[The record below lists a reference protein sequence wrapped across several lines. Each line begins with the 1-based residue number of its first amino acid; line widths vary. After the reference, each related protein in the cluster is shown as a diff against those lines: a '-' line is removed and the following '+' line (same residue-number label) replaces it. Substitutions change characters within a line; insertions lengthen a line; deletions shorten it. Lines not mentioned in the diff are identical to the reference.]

1 MNKMLSL
8 PLEIVLKSHI
18 IIAEDIQERNIPELY
33 KIVEKDLCTQQPGL
47 SPLDFESEDHL
58 KCIIQA
64 STIKAQYRVKSS
76 GNCVGFSIAFPAE
89 LCRSCRPIAV
99 RGFTVLDPDVKNIGL
114 GQWVLRNVR
123 SWANSVGFPVSIGRL
138 SLSNQPGNAVCIFM
152 AKMCG

>member
-33 KIVEKDLCTQQPGL
+33 KIVQKDLCTQQPGL
-47 SPLDFESEDHL
+47 SPLDFQSEDHL

-64 STIKAQYRVKSS
+64 CAVKAQFRVKSS

-89 LCRSCRPIAV
+89 LCRSCRPIAI

-114 GQWVLRNVR
+114 GQWVSRNVQG
-123 SWANSVGFPVSIGRL
+123 WAYSVGFPVSIGRL
-138 SLSNQPGNAVCIFM
+138 SISNKPGNEQSVFY
-152 AKMCG
+152 G